1 MNIDIKQLF
10 GSGFLDCKEYM
21 KNFSSLMFFQTPSF
35 HPKEENSLKS
45 LMKMI
50 DDLCLPKAL
59 KTWLKDALME
69 EHGEAL
75 PSEKGAANTI
85 KSFQKKELGNAKI
98 SVEQMKEMAD
108 TGNLTKNDGTRI
120 KVSEKVQRA
129 AQAFMANGGEL
140 FARVES
146 AGNGKHDGL
155 LSVGDIDCAKKKH
168 LLSNECNEFS
178 YESLFSL
185 PTCELHSLPACW
197 DDLRPSEKSAAKT
210 IQNLQKHHLGGGM
223 LTVEQMQLMADTG
236 YLKKPD
242 GSLVQISAKERAA
255 AQAFM
260 ANGGALFARIESIKN
275 GQHDGKLSMSDI
287 NVAREK
293 GKLSGHQ
300 PCIDD
305 AHDEDIHP
313 PLSRKKAASAMLDFM
328 KTEAGCATLSV
339 EQMEEIAETGYLTK
353 ADGTRI
359 RVSDNVRKA
368 AEKIMENGGGFFA
381 RLESAATG
389 GHDGKLSFGDIEKWI
404 GKQGRS

>member
-21 KNFSSLMFFQTPSF
+21 KNFSSLMFFQTPHC
-35 HPKEENSLKS
+35 HPKEQNSFKS
-45 LMKMI
+45 LLNMI
-50 DDLCLPKAL
+50 DDLCLPKVL
-59 KTWLKDALME
+59 KTWLKEALIE
-69 EHGEAL
+69 EQADAL
-75 PSEKGAANTI
+75 PSAKSAANTI
-85 KSFQKKELGNAKI
+85 KSFQKKELGGAKI

-108 TGNLTKNDGTRI
+108 TGYLTKSNGTRI

-129 AQAFMANGGEL
+129 AQAFMVNGGEL

-155 LSVGDIDCAKKKH
+155 LSIGDIDCAKKKH
-168 LLSNECNEFS
+168 LLSDECNEFS
-178 YESLFSL
+178 YEPLFSL
-185 PTCELHSLPACW
+185 PTCELYTLPACW

-210 IQNLQKHHLGGGM
+210 IQHLQKHHLGGGM
-223 LTVEQMQLMADTG
+223 LTVEQMQLMAETG

-242 GSLVQISAKERAA
+242 GSRVQISAKERAA
-255 AQAFM
+255 ARAFM
-260 ANGGALFARIESIKN
+260 ADGGALFARVESIKN

-293 GKLSGHQ
+293 GKLSSHQ

-305 AHDEDIHP
+305 EGDDYTYR
-313 PLSRKKAASAMLDFM
+313 PLSRNKAANAIHDFM
-328 KTEAGCATLSV
+328 KAEAGCAMLSV

-353 ADGTRI
+353 GDGTRI
-359 RVSDNVRKA
+359 RVSDNVRNA

-381 RLESAATG
+381 TLESATTG
-389 GHDGKLSFGDIEKWI
+389 GHDGKLSFRDIEKWA
-404 GKQGRS
+404 KKK